1 MTTGSAYH
9 LRWPLVAPIPSAT
22 TDSFSISRR
31 TLYRALAVVVALAAI
46 SPLLF
51 EADLGGNATGDPQ
64 PAQVQLAGLPPL
76 LQTSRTAV
84 LVAELPAPPRF
95 QHH

>member
-9 LRWPLVAPIPSAT
+9 LPWTLVASIPSA
-22 TDSFSISRR
+22 SSEGYSMSRR
-31 TLYRALAVVVALAAI
+31 TLWRALAVVVALAAI

-51 EADLGGNATGDPQ
+51 ATDLNASAGGD
-64 PAQVQLAGLPPL
+64 
-76 LQTSRTAV
+76 SRTMNAHMAGIPAAV
-84 LVAELPAPPRF
+84 LGSDTPAPVHF

>member
-22 TDSFSISRR
+22 RDGFSIRRR

-51 EADLGGNATGDPQ
+51 EADLGGNAGGDPHA
-64 PAQVQLAGLPPL
+64 AQAQLAGLPPL
-76 LQTSRTAV
+76 LQASRNAALGV
-84 LVAELPAPPRF
+84 ELPAPSRY

>member
-1 MTTGSAYH
+1 MDG
-9 LRWPLVAPIPSAT
+9 
-22 TDSFSISRR
+22 FSIRRR

-51 EADLGGNATGDPQ
+51 EADLGGNSGGDPQ
-64 PAQVQLAGLPPL
+64 LIQVAGLPSQ
-76 LQTSRTAV
+76 LQTSRTAM
-84 LVAELPAPPRF
+84 LPMPPRF

>member
-22 TDSFSISRR
+22 SDGFSIRRR

-51 EADLGGNATGDPQ
+51 EANLGT
-64 PAQVQLAGLPPL
+64 
-76 LQTSRTAV
+76 
-84 LVAELPAPPRF
+84 ELPAPPRF

>member
-9 LRWPLVAPIPSAT
+9 LRWPLDAPIPSAT
-22 TDSFSISRR
+22 RDSFSISRR

-51 EADLGGNATGDPQ
+51 GVDFNGNVDGDSQ
-64 PAQVQLAGLPPL
+64 NARAQLDGLPPL
-76 LQTSRTAV
+76 LQTRKTAT
-84 LVAELPAPPRF
+84 LGAELPSPPRF